1 MSLGSATRISL
12 IKSAGLLGILSLACC
27 AASSGSSRAAD
38 LSGPCCADLEER
50 IAELESA
57 AVRKGNRKVEL
68 TISGWVAEQIV
79 HWRDPGESNTYVTS
93 LGTIFASNFTLTGR
107 ASISKDTAAGFKL
120 QIEFDDNN
128 VYTTTQDRDNGPAG
142 SPVVYAHWFL
152 HSGTFGKLSLG
163 KVSPA
168 DDSAVVSIDGSGTVV
183 AAYGVAYDVFSF
195 GVRGPFALGDS
206 LIWGNAA
213 SCRGYGGGPGDCNGL
228 PSNAVRYDSPSFAGF
243 SATASWG
250 EDDNWALAARYA
262 GETRDFKLAG
272 IVTYSETSTPAQGA
286 PPGGHLAYTQASF
299 YLEHLASGGFID
311 AAWGRI
317 DEEPNRS
324 ELPCH
329 RCLLSEGR
337 CASEARPSRCH
348 GALCRTALRDRW
360 RRHHKRQ
367 RHTPNVRRHVPHRLG
382 FEHDVLG
389 PRRRS
394 GSGCG
399 GHVLMAALQT
409 PRGRHPWCRD
419 GRYRHRRRGR
429 LHQLLSAPSLL
440 TGLAAEQPSLPEPA
454 HGHRL
459 TQVPGP
465 CSFEI
470 PLEIGSGLQAGTTC
484 PSPPGQRQQQPC
496 QIVRCHVQGPLPN
509 GAASTWKAGA
519 GPCRVWLRPRPSIPP
534 PPNRMWARS
543 SAVEHLT
550 FNQRVVGSNPTGLTS
565 VFKCIAV

>member
-1 MSLGSATRISL
+1 MSLGSVTRISL

-38 LSGPCCADLEER
+38 LSGFCCADLEER

-195 GVRGPFALGDS
+195 GVRGPFARGDS

-228 PSNAVRYDSPSFAGF
+228 PSNAVRYDSPSSAGF

-299 YLEHLASGGFID
+299 YLEHMASGGFID

-317 DEEPNRS
+317 DEEPNLASFPATDVYYLKAGARLRLAPPGATVPYA
-324 ELPCH
+324 EL
-329 RCLLSEGR
+329 LY
-337 CASEARPSRCH
+337 ATD
-348 GALCRTALRDRW
+348 GAGITNNNG
-360 RRHHKRQ
+360 
-367 RHTPNVRRHVPHRLG
+367 TPQTSDDTFRIVSDSSTTFWGLG
-382 FEHDVLG
+382 VVQEVD
-389 PRRRS
+389 
-394 GSGCG
+394 
-399 GHVLMAALQT
+399 AAAMSL
-409 PRGRHPWCRD
+409 WL
-419 GRYRHRRRGR
+419 RYRHHEADIPGV
-429 LHQLLSAPSLL
+429 
-440 TGLAAEQPSLPEPA
+440 AA
-454 HGHRL
+454 GD
-459 TQVPGP
+459 
-465 CSFEI
+465 
-470 PLEIGSGLQAGTTC
+470 IGTVA
-484 PSPPGQRQQQPC
+484 
-496 QIVRCHVQGPLPN
+496 
-509 GAASTWKAGA
+509 AGA
-519 GPCRVWLRPRPSIPP
+519 FISY
-534 PPNRMWARS
+534 
-543 SAVEHLT
+543 
-550 FNQRVVGSNPTGLTS
+550 
-565 VFKCIAV
+565 